1 MVEEKPK
8 KTTEETEA
16 MRTAKFEIQQ
26 LAQQLALKSEQTTSL
41 QNQLD
46 AQKRRHNVEHK
57 K

>member
-1 MVEEKPK
+1 MIEEKPK
-8 KTTEETEA
+8 KTAEETEA
-16 MRTAKFEIQQ
+16 LRTAKFEIQQ
-26 LAQQLALKSEQTTSL
+26 LTQQLTLKTEQTTSL